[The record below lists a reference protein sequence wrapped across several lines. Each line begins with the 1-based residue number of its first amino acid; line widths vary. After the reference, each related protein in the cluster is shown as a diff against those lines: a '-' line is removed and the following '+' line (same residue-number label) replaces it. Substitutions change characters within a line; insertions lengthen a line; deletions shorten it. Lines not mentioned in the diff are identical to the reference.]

1 MIALVLAL
9 LALSD
14 VERQD
19 PTTIALI
26 AGPLD
31 SHPYDTH
38 EYEKNVHLLKHLLER
53 SLPNVKAEVHLGGWP
68 ADPAALDRAATI
80 VITSGGSDRKLE
92 DHPLYVGERL
102 AQLERHM
109 KRGAGVFFFHWSTF
123 HPVAHHEKIA
133 EWAGGHFDYESGPP
147 PRKWRSAIEAREWTT
162 SLPTP
167 EHPVVRGVKP
177 FKVREEFYFK
187 IRFRDEDPRLKLLL
201 ACRDGDP
208 RENAV
213 MWAVERADGG
223 RGLGFT
229 GGHFFANWWNPDFRR
244 LVLNAIAWS
253 AKLDVPPGGVDSEL
267 PPRARVLV
275 VTGHHHPAHDWR
287 ATTQALV
294 HVLERDP
301 RLKVDVVEDPE
312 KIGPCDVLL
321 LNYNNWKKP
330 GLSDEAKAKWLA
342 HEGALAVIHFAN
354 GAFLDWPEYRET
366 FTRRAWVEPGSG
378 HDPFGRFRV
387 ELRPH
392 EITAGLAPFETQ
404 DELYFKQAGD
414 VPIEPLAVA
423 RSAVTKKDEPMA
435 WTFEF
440 KRRRAFQTV
449 LGHADVSIRDAGA
462 LIRRGVAWA
471 AGLPPLGFDPPLD
484 PKASLRS
491 SWKPSKE
498 KGLLPADPGLDGGKG
513 GHWGEAG
520 EKDWADARWNA
531 MDVGPFM
538 MSSVALPGAQVMKG
552 LTIKLEGGAALF
564 DTERCAWRAWW
575 TGGFLAFSPARFGVI
590 DMPKPAGEIRE
601 IFPPTSPGRW
611 IGHRVVGSRVLLTYE
626 RDGKRVEESPAIV
639 DGRFT
644 LTKLEGGDV
653 PRWPSITLKG
663 HVSKDKGPYVIDT
676 IPLPFENPWKAL
688 IFPSGHDFF
697 ANGDA
702 AVCTLHGDVWRVSG
716 LDAGLERVT
725 WERIATGLYQP
736 LGLKI
741 VEDVVYVQ
749 GRDQITRLSRP
760 GVYDCFNNQ
769 RPTMGGHNFVAC
781 LETDAEGNFYGVG
794 PTTLHRVSKDGARFE
809 ILAGGFRNPN
819 GMSIGPDGTIT
830 VAPQEGE
837 WTPASMICVA
847 RPGAHYG
854 FGGPK
859 EGVEPPLCY
868 LPRLMDNSSGGQAW
882 VTSERWGQQGRLL
895 NFSFGRSSMQL
906 VLRDGAQGAVV
917 PFPLQFASGASRGR
931 FHPLDGQLYVSGAK
945 GWVTNAVRDGCFQR
959 VRYTGAPVAMPVA
972 WRATSGALKI
982 RFATPLDRESTS
994 DLDRWSLEQ
1003 WNYKYSSKYGSE
1015 DFSVERPDVPGHDPV
1030 ELKSVVVSA
1039 DGHEVTLGIPA
1050 LRPVHQ
1056 LRVRY
1061 TLRTAAGAPVKS
1073 ELVATI
1079 HALK

>member
-1 MIALVLAL
+1 MIALMLAL
-9 LALSD
+9 ALQ
-14 VERQD
+14 EK
-19 PTTIALI
+19 TIALI

-31 SHPYDTH
+31 SHPIDTH
-38 EYEKNVHLLKHLLER
+38 EYEKNVLLLRHLLER
-53 SLPNVKAEVHLGGWP
+53 SLKNVRVDVHLGGWP
-68 ADPAALDRAATI
+68 ADPGALDRADTI
-80 VITSGGSDRKLE
+80 VMTSGGSDRKLE
-92 DHPLYVGERL
+92 DHPLYVGDRL

-109 KRGAGVFFFHWSTF
+109 KRGCGVLFYHWSTF
-123 HPVAHHEKIA
+123 HPVAHHDKIS
-133 EWAGGHFDYESGPP
+133 EWCGGHFDYETGPP
-147 PRKWRSAIEAREWTT
+147 PRKWRSAIETREWTT

-167 EHPVVRGVKP
+167 DHPVARGVKP
-177 FKVREEFYFK
+177 FKVKEEFYFK

-229 GGHFFANWWNPDFRR
+229 GGHFFADWWNPDFRR

-253 AKLDVPPGGVDSEL
+253 AKIEVPAGGVDSDL
-267 PPRARVLV
+267 PPLKKVLV
-275 VTGHHHPAHDWR
+275 VTGRHHPAHDWR
-287 ATTQALV
+287 ATTLALIQ
-294 HVLERDP
+294 VLERDP
-301 RLKVDVVEDPE
+301 RLKVEVVEDPE

-321 LNYNNWKKP
+321 LNYNNWKTP
-330 GLSDEAKAKWLA
+330 GLSEAAKAKWLA

-354 GAFLDWPEYRET
+354 GAFLDWPEYREK

-378 HDPFGRFRV
+378 HDPFGPFRV
-387 ELRPH
+387 ELKPH
-392 EITAGLAPFETQ
+392 EITAGLAPFDTT

-414 VPIEPLAVA
+414 VPIEPLALA
-423 RSAVTKKDEPMA
+423 RSTVTKQDEPMA

-440 KRRRAFQTV
+440 EKHRAFQTV
-449 LGHADVSIRDAGA
+449 LGHADVSIREAGA
-462 LIRRGVAWA
+462 LIRRGVAWS
-471 AGLPPLGFDPPLD
+471 AGLPPLGFDPPID
-484 PKASLRS
+484 GKAPLRPGAP
-491 SWKPSKE
+491 WKPSKE

-513 GHWGEAG
+513 GHWGATG

-538 MSSVALPGAQVMKG
+538 MSSVDLPGGQVMKG
-552 LTIKLEGGAALF
+552 LTVRLEGGAALF

-575 TGGFLAFSPARFGVI
+575 TGGFLKFSPARFGVI
-590 DMPKPAGEIRE
+590 DMPKPGSEPTLL
-601 IFPPTSPGRW
+601 PPTSPGRW
-611 IGHRVVGSRVLLTYE
+611 IGHRVIGSRVLLVYE
-626 RDGKRVEESPAIV
+626 RDGQRIEESPAIV
-639 DGRFT
+639 DGQFT
-644 LTKLEGGDV
+644 RGKAEGVDA
-653 PRWPSITLKG
+653 PRWPAIVLKG
-663 HVSKDKGPYVIDT
+663 LVSKEKGPYVVDT

-688 IFPSGHDFF
+688 MFPGGHDFF

-702 AVCTLHGDVWRVSG
+702 ALCTVHGDVWRISG
-716 LDAGLERVT
+716 LDATLQNIAWERV
-725 WERIATGLYQP
+725 ATGLYQP
-736 LGLKI
+736 LGLRI
-741 VEDVVYVQ
+741 VDDVVYVQ
-749 GRDQITRLSRP
+749 GRDQITRLSGP

-794 PTTLHRVSKDGARFE
+794 PTTLHRVSKDGRRFE
-809 ILAGGFRNPN
+809 IVAGGFRNPN

-837 WTPASMICVA
+837 WTPGSMICVA
-847 RPGAHYG
+847 KPGGHHG

-882 VTSERWGQQGRLL
+882 VTSERWGPLKGALL

-917 PFPLQFASGASRGR
+917 PFPLQFASGAMRGR
-931 FHPLDGQLYVSGAK
+931 FHPKDGQLYVSGMK

-972 WRATSGALKI
+972 WRATPGALRI
-982 RFATPLDRESTS
+982 TFAAPLDREST
-994 DLDRWSLEQ
+994 LDPERWSLDQ
-1003 WNYKYSSKYGSE
+1003 WNYRYSAKYGSE
-1015 DFSVERPDVPGHDPV
+1015 DYSAARPDQAGHDPV
-1030 ELKSVVVSA
+1030 ELKGVRLSE
-1039 DGHEVTLGIPA
+1039 DGREVTLEIPA
-1050 LRPVHQ
+1050 LAPVHQ
-1056 LRVRY
+1056 FRARY
-1061 TLRTAAGAPVKS
+1061 TLRGADGAPVKN

-1079 HALK
+1079 HALTK